1 MTFHI
6 VSLDNIKGATTHT
19 QKKKKKLLTVNSSKP
34 SIYGTLQIMDKSTR
48 EIVLLTLFSL
58 CMCKLYNTTV
68 YIQ

>member
-19 QKKKKKLLTVNSSKP
+19 HKKKKKLLTVNSSKP

-48 EIVLLTLFSL
+48 EIVLLTLF
-58 CMCKLYNTTV
+58 
-68 YIQ
+68 

>member
-19 QKKKKKLLTVNSSKP
+19 HKKKKLLTVNSSKP

-48 EIVLLTLFSL
+48 EIVLLTLF
-58 CMCKLYNTTV
+58 
-68 YIQ
+68 